1 VTARVCTYPPVDCS
15 KSWCP
20 SKCSVCASPDTPIA
34 TPGGERRIADL
45 QVGDLVYTV
54 EDGAILPVPLLRVSR
69 TPVFGHHVVRVQA
82 ADGRV
87 LELSPG
93 HPTAD
98 GRTFADLRP
107 GTRLDGAAISSVE
120 MVPYRHPYT
129 YDILPMSRSG
139 TYFAAGMLIGTTL
152 K

>member
-1 VTARVCTYPPVDCS
+1 M
-15 KSWCP
+15 
-20 SKCSVCASPDTPIA
+20 
-34 TPGGERRIADL
+34 AD
-45 QVGDLVYTV
+45 
-54 EDGAILPVPLLRVSR
+54 
-69 TPVFGHHVVRVQA
+69 HHVIRVQA

-98 GRTFADLRP
+98 GRRSGALRP
-107 GTRLDGAAISSVE
+107 GTRLDGVAIEAVE
-120 MVPYRHPYT
+120 VVPYRHSYT
-129 YDILPMSRSG
+129 HDILPMSRSG